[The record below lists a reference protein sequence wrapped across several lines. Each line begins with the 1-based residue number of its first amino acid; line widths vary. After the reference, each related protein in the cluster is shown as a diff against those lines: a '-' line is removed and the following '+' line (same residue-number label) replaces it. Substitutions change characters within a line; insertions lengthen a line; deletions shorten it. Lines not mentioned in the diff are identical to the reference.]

1 MRTYTQTEPAAEPI
15 DVTIPARAEYISI
28 ARLAAAAVAAHQAFT
43 YDEIEDLKIA
53 VSEACTALIAA
64 SSGVRRSPL
73 SLRFVPE
80 TDALAIRIDTRGTR
94 LTLDLSSNGEPTPLD
109 ERHLGIFLMQ
119 CLVDEVDIRHTGDR
133 TSITLRL
140 AKRRQ
145 EGSHAG
151 SSPAEQD

>member
-1 MRTYTQTEPAAEPI
+1 MRTYTQTEPAAEAI

-28 ARLAAAAVAAHQAFT
+28 ARLAAAAIAAHQAFT

-64 SSGVRRSPL
+64 PNTLRRSPL

-80 TDALAIRIDTRGTR
+80 PDALVVLIDTRGTP
-94 LTLDLSSNGEPTPLD
+94 LALDLSSNGEPTALD
-109 ERHLGIFLMQ
+109 ERHLGVFLMQ

-145 EGSHAG
+145 EGFNAG